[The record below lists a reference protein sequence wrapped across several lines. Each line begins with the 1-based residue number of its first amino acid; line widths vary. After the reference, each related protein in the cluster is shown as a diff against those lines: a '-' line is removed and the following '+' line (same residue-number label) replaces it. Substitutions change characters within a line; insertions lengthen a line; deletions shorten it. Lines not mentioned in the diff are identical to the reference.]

1 MQRIWLILFVT
12 FELCYYL
19 LIAQTGLV
27 EYFHSDIF
35 VIGMLPLGGIIG
47 ALFTR
52 YCIVS
57 KENLLIYMLVGQSI
71 LTLFYP
77 DLSLIMLF
85 LLGFC
90 IGGIAPLLIV
100 ALKNQKDY
108 EMGIALALAYM
119 IGTILF
125 NIPVENRQEIALLFS
140 VIAVWSASFISLK
153 TKARVESTNER
164 FPLSILGMMTLWA
177 FMDSTLFETLS
188 RDPSISIWRGGYEL
202 PIILFHFAGIVTALF
217 GHTRSTDKERFILL
231 LFALSYLSYF
241 FHEALVLAMVY
252 PFVISYYNVVILQE
266 VIKIKSFGTIVIVMI
281 CIGWIASGI
290 GLMVALQG
298 LIGMVVPIWLIAIG
312 WMIKINFK
320 TKEIHHV

>member
-1 MQRIWLILFVT
+1 VWIGSLSYNWEWV
-12 FELCYYL
+12 
-19 LIAQTGLV
+19 AQ
-27 EYFHSDIF
+27 Y
-35 VIGMLPLGGIIG
+35 
-47 ALFTR
+47 
-52 YCIVS
+52 
-57 KENLLIYMLVGQSI
+57 
-71 LTLFYP
+71 LTLLY
-77 DLSLIMLF
+77 I
-85 LLGFC
+85 
-90 IGGIAPLLIV
+90 PLLYRWYKDSVILEGSLKLLRISIV
-100 ALKNQKDY
+100 AFL
-108 EMGIALALAYM
+108 
-119 IGTILF
+119 
-125 NIPVENRQEIALLFS
+125 
-140 VIAVWSASFISLK
+140 
-153 TKARVESTNER
+153 VESTNER

-298 LIGMVVPIWLIAIG
+298 LIGIVVPIWLIAIG